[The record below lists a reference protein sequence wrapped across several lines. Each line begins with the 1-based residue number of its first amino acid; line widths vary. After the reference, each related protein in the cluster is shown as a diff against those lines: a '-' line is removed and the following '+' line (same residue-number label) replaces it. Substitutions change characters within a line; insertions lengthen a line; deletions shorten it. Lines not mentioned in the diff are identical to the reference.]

1 MILSTV
7 HVYQTIVSF
16 RGVFQSMGIT
26 AYDLTVDMLDM
37 HADKRT
43 FHRSVCSTVYT
54 VSEYTFHFSS
64 FKVRQLQRQVQPSR
78 RIQAQGG
85 LSQDGQLCARQVS
98 ILTLLIVE
106 LVCRKYSMIWP
117 GTLRGCW
124 KRLLLKWTIASIS
137 ASNPG
142 FPSMAGNQFRICY
155 FVWLTVY
162 TSGL

>member
-1 MILSTV
+1 MVSRVKFFHKFKVGPCSAVSMSNVLTVISTCIPTILSL
-7 HVYQTIVSF
+7 

-43 FHRSVCSTVYT
+43 FHRSVCSTVYIHYT

-64 FKVRQLQRQVQPSR
+64 FQVRQLQRQVQPSR

-117 GTLRGCW
+117 GTLRGC
-124 KRLLLKWTIASIS
+124 
-137 ASNPG
+137 
-142 FPSMAGNQFRICY
+142 
-155 FVWLTVY
+155 
-162 TSGL
+162 